1 MRPCRTFDP
10 CRARPLGAI
19 IGVCRPSEPLTVKSP
34 LVAALLLA
42 LALPAGAALAAPPAT
57 PAAAPASLAAESPA
71 DAQFR
76 AIYEKEWAW
85 REAGGGE
92 ASEDGDG
99 PANAT
104 RMPDVGAA
112 AQQGRLKVWD
122 DVLAQL
128 DKVDTQALSAENRIN
143 YAIYRDQ
150 VFNLAADV
158 RLRAYEMPFN
168 ADSSF
173 WSNLS
178 FMARREMKTAQDYRN
193 YIARLNDVP
202 RYFDQQTENM
212 RAGLKRG
219 FSVPRA
225 VLDGREVS
233 IATVSELKDPTQSP
247 LYAPFKKL
255 PASIPAAEQAQLQEQ
270 ARQAIGGSVVPAFAK
285 LRTFF
290 VNEYVPQARTTLAAE
305 AMPGGKAYYKQQIH
319 EYTTLDLTPQQIHEI
334 GLKEVARI
342 QAEMDGIIKQ
352 VEFKGSFAEFL
363 TFLRTDPQFY
373 AKTPDELLHR
383 AAWISKR
390 VDGVIG
396 KYMTL
401 PRARFTIVPVPPDI
415 APFWTAGRGG
425 MGTYWLNTYNLPAR
439 PLYNLPA
446 LTLHESDPGHAL
458 QGALAAEQG
467 EQPAFRR
474 NNYIS
479 AYGEGWGLYCE
490 KLGVEMGIYETPYED
505 FGRLTY
511 EMWRAA
517 RLVIDTGV
525 HHKGWTREQAL
536 SYLRDHTAL
545 SEHEVTTEVDRYIS
559 WPGQALSYKL
569 GEIAIVRL
577 RAQAE
582 QELGDRFDVKAFH
595 DAVLSQGSVP
605 LPVLEAQIQAFI
617 AQRKAAAS

>member
-1 MRPCRTFDP
+1 MKTRL
-10 CRARPLGAI
+10 A
-19 IGVCRPSEPLTVKSP
+19 V
-34 LVAALLLA
+34 ALLIA
-42 LALPAGAALAAPPAT
+42 LSAPAAVVAAPPAL
-57 PAAAPASLAAESPA
+57 AASAPATTESAA
-71 DAQFR
+71 DAAFR
-76 AIYEKEWAW
+76 ALYEKEWKW
-85 REAGGGE
+85 RQAGGGE
-92 ASEDGDG
+92 ASEDGDA

-104 RMPDVGAA
+104 RLPDVGAA
-112 AQQGRLKVWD
+112 AQQARLKVWD
-122 DVLAQL
+122 QTLAEL
-128 DKVDTQALSAENRIN
+128 KKIDPKTLSADNQVN

-150 VFNLAADV
+150 VFNLAEEV

-168 ADSSF
+168 SDSSF

-178 FMARREMKTAQDYRN
+178 FMARREMKTAQDFRN
-193 YIARLNDVP
+193 YIARLDDVP
-202 RYFDQQTENM
+202 RYFGQQTENM

-225 VLDGREVS
+225 VLDGREIS
-233 IATVSELKDPTQSP
+233 IATVAELKDPTESP

-255 PASIPAAEQAQLQEQ
+255 PASIPAAEQAQLQAQ
-270 ARQAIGGSVVPAFAK
+270 ARAAISGKVVPAFQQ
-285 LRTFF
+285 LRIFF

-305 AMPGGKAYYKQQIH
+305 AMPEGKAFYRQQIH
-319 EYTTLDLTPQQIHEI
+319 EYTTLDLSPDEIHRI
-334 GLKEVARI
+334 GLGEVARI
-342 QAEMDGIIKQ
+342 QKEMNDIIQQ
-352 VEFKGSFAEFL
+352 VGFKGSFGEFL

-373 AKTPDELLHR
+373 AKTSNELLYR

-390 VDGVIG
+390 IDGVIG

-467 EQPAFRR
+467 EQPEFRR
-474 NNYIS
+474 NAYIS
-479 AYGEGWGLYCE
+479 AYGEGWGLYSE

-525 HHKGWTREQAL
+525 HSKGWTREQAIA
-536 SYLRDHTAL
+536 YLRDHTAL

-582 QELGDRFDVKAFH
+582 KELGDKFDVKGFH
-595 DAVLSQGSVP
+595 DAVLKQGSVP
-605 LPVLEAQIQAFI
+605 LPVLEQQIQAYI
-617 AQRKAAAS
+617 AQRKQA

>member
-1 MRPCRTFDP
+1 MKTRL
-10 CRARPLGAI
+10 A
-19 IGVCRPSEPLTVKSP
+19 V
-34 LVAALLLA
+34 ALLIA
-42 LALPAGAALAAPPAT
+42 LSAPAAVVAAPPAL
-57 PAAAPASLAAESPA
+57 AASAPATTESAA
-71 DAQFR
+71 DAAFR
-76 AIYEKEWAW
+76 ALYEKEWKW
-85 REAGGGE
+85 RQAGGGE
-92 ASEDGDG
+92 ASEDGDA

-104 RMPDVGAA
+104 RLPDVGAA
-112 AQQGRLKVWD
+112 AQQARLKVWD
-122 DVLAQL
+122 QTLAEL
-128 DKVDTQALSAENRIN
+128 KKIDPKTLSADNQVN

-150 VFNLAADV
+150 VFNLAEEV

-168 ADSSF
+168 SDSSF

-178 FMARREMKTAQDYRN
+178 FMARREMKTAQDFRN
-193 YIARLNDVP
+193 YIARLDDVP
-202 RYFDQQTENM
+202 RYFGQQTENM

-233 IATVSELKDPTQSP
+233 IATVAELKDPTESP

-255 PASIPAAEQAQLQEQ
+255 PASIPAAEQAQLQAQ
-270 ARQAIGGSVVPAFAK
+270 ARAAISGKVVPAFQQ

-305 AMPGGKAYYKQQIH
+305 AMPEGKAFYRQQIH
-319 EYTTLDLTPQQIHEI
+319 EYTTLDLSPDEIHRI
-334 GLKEVARI
+334 GLGEVARI
-342 QAEMDGIIKQ
+342 QKEMNDIIQQ
-352 VEFKGSFAEFL
+352 VGFKGSFGEFL

-373 AKTPDELLHR
+373 AKTPNELLYR

-390 VDGVIG
+390 IDGVIG

-467 EQPAFRR
+467 EQPEFRR
-474 NNYIS
+474 NAYIS
-479 AYGEGWGLYCE
+479 AYGEGWGLYSE

-525 HHKGWTREQAL
+525 HSKGWTREQAIA
-536 SYLRDHTAL
+536 YLRDHTAL

-582 QELGDRFDVKAFH
+582 KELGDKFDVKGFH
-595 DAVLSQGSVP
+595 DAVLKQGSVP
-605 LPVLEAQIQAFI
+605 LPVLEQQIQAYI
-617 AQRKAAAS
+617 AQRTQA

>member
-1 MRPCRTFDP
+1 M
-10 CRARPLGAI
+10 
-19 IGVCRPSEPLTVKSP
+19 KSP

-42 LALPAGAALAAPPAT
+42 LALPAHAALAAPPA
-57 PAAAPASLAAESPA
+57 APAVAPSSLATESPA
-71 DAQFR
+71 DAAFR

-85 REAGGGE
+85 RQAGGGE

-99 PANAT
+99 PATAT

-112 AQQGRLKVWD
+112 AQQARLAVWD

-128 DKVDTQALSAENRIN
+128 GKVDIKALSPTNQVN

-150 VFNLAADV
+150 VFNLAEEV
-158 RLRAYEMPFN
+158 RLRGYEMPFN
-168 ADSSF
+168 SDSSF

-178 FMARREMKTAQDYRN
+178 FMARRELKTAADYRN

-202 RYFDQQTENM
+202 RYFDQQTDNM

-233 IATVSELKDPTQSP
+233 IATVAELKDPTQSP

-255 PASIPAAEQAQLQEQ
+255 PASIPAAEQAELQAQ
-270 ARQAIGGSVVPAFAK
+270 ARQAISASVVPAFVK

-290 VNEYVPQARTTLAAE
+290 VGEYVPQARTTLAAE
-305 AMPGGKAYYKQQIH
+305 ALPDGKAYYQQQIH

-342 QAEMDGIIKQ
+342 QKEMNDVIKE
-352 VEFKGSFAEFL
+352 VKFKGSFADFL
-363 TFLRTDPQFY
+363 AFLRTDPQFY

-425 MGTYWLNTYNLPAR
+425 MGTYWVNTYNLPAR

-467 EQPAFRR
+467 EQPEFRR
-474 NNYIS
+474 NAYIS
-479 AYGEGWGLYCE
+479 AYGEGWGLYSE

-525 HHKGWTREQAL
+525 HHKGWTREKAL
-536 SYLRDHTAL
+536 AYLRDHTAL

-577 RAQAE
+577 RGEAE
-582 QELGDRFDVKAFH
+582 KALGDRFDVKSFH

-605 LPVLEAQIQAFI
+605 LPVLDAQIRAYI
-617 AQRKAAAS
+617 DARRAP

>member
-1 MRPCRTFDP
+1 M
-10 CRARPLGAI
+10 
-19 IGVCRPSEPLTVKSP
+19 KSP
-34 LVAALLLA
+34 LASALLLA
-42 LALPAGAALAAPPAT
+42 LALPAGAALAAPPAS
-57 PAAAPASLAAESPA
+57 PAAAASDRVAEGPA

-76 AIYEKEWAW
+76 AIYEKEWKW
-85 REAGGGE
+85 RQDGGGA
-92 ASEDGDG
+92 ASEDDDG
-99 PANAT
+99 PANAN

-112 AQQGRLKVWD
+112 AQQARLKVWD
-122 DVLAQL
+122 EVLVQL
-128 DKVDTQALSAENRIN
+128 DRIDPKALSADNQIN

-150 VFNLAADV
+150 VFNLAAEV
-158 RLRAYEMPFN
+158 RLRGYEMPFN

-173 WSNLS
+173 WSSLS
-178 FMARREMKTAQDYRN
+178 FMARREMKTAQDFSN

-255 PASIPAAEQAQLQEQ
+255 PASIPAAEQARLQAQ
-270 ARQAIGGSVVPAFAK
+270 ARQAISASVVPAFAR

-290 VNEYVPQARTTLAAE
+290 VDEYVPQARTTLAAE
-305 AMPGGKAYYKQQIH
+305 AMPDGKAYYRQQIH
-319 EYTTLDLTPQQIHEI
+319 QYTTLDLTPQQIHEI

-342 QAEMDGIIKQ
+342 QEEMNGIIKQ
-352 VEFKGSFAEFL
+352 VEFKGSFAQFL

-467 EQPAFRR
+467 EQPEFRR
-474 NNYIS
+474 NAYIS

-525 HHKGWTREQAL
+525 HHKGWTRAQAIA
-536 SYLRDHTAL
+536 YLRDHTAL

-577 RAQAE
+577 RTQAE
-582 QELGDRFDVKAFH
+582 QELGPRFDVKGFH
-595 DAVLSQGSVP
+595 DAVLKQGSVP
-605 LPVLEAQIQAFI
+605 LPVLEQQIQAYI
-617 AQRKAAAS
+617 AQRKAAG

>member
-1 MRPCRTFDP
+1 M
-10 CRARPLGAI
+10 
-19 IGVCRPSEPLTVKSP
+19 IGVRLPREPVCVNTRLSV
-34 LVAALLLA
+34 ALLLA
-42 LALPAGAALAAPPAT
+42 LSLPAAVYAAPPAT
-57 PAAAPASLAAESPA
+57 TAAPASVATESPA
-71 DAQFR
+71 DAAFR
-76 AIYEKEWAW
+76 GIYEKEWAW
-85 REAGGGE
+85 RQAGGGE

-99 PANAT
+99 PAQAT

-112 AQQGRLKVWD
+112 AQQARLKVWD

-128 DKVDTQALSAENRIN
+128 DKVDVKALSPANQVN

-150 VFNLAADV
+150 VFNLAAEV
-158 RLRAYEMPFN
+158 RLRGYEMPFN
-168 ADSSF
+168 SDSSF

-178 FMARREMKTAQDYRN
+178 FMARREMKTAKDYQN

-202 RYFDQQTENM
+202 RYFDQQTDNM

-225 VLDGREVS
+225 VLDGREVAIS
-233 IATVSELKDPTQSP
+233 MVADLKDPTESP

-255 PASIPAAEQAQLQEQ
+255 PASIPAAEQAQLQAQ
-270 ARQAIGGSVVPAFAK
+270 ARQAISNSVVPAFGK

-290 VNEYVPQARTTLAAE
+290 LNEYVPQARTTLAAE
-305 AMPGGKAYYKQQIH
+305 ALPDGKAYYQQQIH

-342 QAEMDGIIKQ
+342 QAEMNTIIQQ
-352 VEFKGSFAEFL
+352 VGFKGSFAEFL

-373 AKTPDELLHR
+373 AKTPNELLYR

-390 VDGVIG
+390 IDGQIG

-467 EQPAFRR
+467 EQPEFRR
-474 NNYIS
+474 NAYIS
-479 AYGEGWGLYCE
+479 AYGEGWGLYSE

-525 HHKGWTREQAL
+525 HHKGWTRQQAL
-536 SYLRDHTAL
+536 AYLRDHTAL

-582 QELGDRFDVKAFH
+582 KELGDRFDVRAFH
-595 DAVLSQGSVP
+595 DAVLKQGSVP
-605 LPVLEAQIQAFI
+605 LPVLEQQIQAFI
-617 AQRKAAAS
+617 AERRAP